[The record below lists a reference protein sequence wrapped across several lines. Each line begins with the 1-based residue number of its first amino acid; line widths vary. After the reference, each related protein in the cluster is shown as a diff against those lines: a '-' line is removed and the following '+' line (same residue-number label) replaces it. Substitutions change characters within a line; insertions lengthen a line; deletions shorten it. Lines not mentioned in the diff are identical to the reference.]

1 MHTAAGQDLL
11 SLEAV
16 SRPCPGHQCPVSLRT
31 QVSSQPSLWGPGS
44 PCPAQEGRTT
54 QVPTPEAPS
63 SWARD
68 PLALPPGGRLLGSGD
83 PLSVRSAPGPV
94 AGPGAP
100 RSAPSR
106 CGQVPHML
114 RLCTGDSSATSKAGP
129 GEREQWPP
137 QATQAEPQG
146 PPLST
151 NVWPEVRLKA
161 RLKARGRLCWE
172 CGAPEWRGCGQGCG
186 CPCSPAG
193 RAGQL
198 PMGLLFIGFIY
209 LNTKEQLVPPPTVW
223 KAPMGA
229 GELGL
234 HSEGNTWL
242 PMPSRV
248 PQGHTAFRRAE
259 DPRVPGPLVWRPA
272 DLGPEGRSAS
282 CGVHKGHRWRGQ
294 SSCRTSPMPGP
305 PQGSSSG

>member
-1 MHTAAGQDLL
+1 MSCVLEDAGQLPAFPL
-11 SLEAV
+11 GPWEPL
-16 SRPCPGHQCPVSLRT
+16 
-31 QVSSQPSLWGPGS
+31 PSTGGSHHTGPHPRG
-44 PCPAQEGRTT
+44 PQFLGEG
-54 QVPTPEAPS
+54 
-63 SWARD
+63 
-68 PLALPPGGRLLGSGD
+68 
-83 PLSVRSAPGPV
+83 PLSTSPWRPPAGVRGPPQCEICTRTR
-94 AGPGAP
+94 G
-100 RSAPSR
+100 RSR

-151 NVWPEVRLKA
+151 NVWPEV

-242 PMPSRV
+242 PMPGRV

-259 DPRVPGPLVWRPA
+259 DPHVPGPLVM
-272 DLGPEGRSAS
+272 ETSRSGA
-282 CGVHKGHRWRGQ
+282 
-294 SSCRTSPMPGP
+294 
-305 PQGSSSG
+305 